1 MTNTNIKVNDDGTIS
16 PIDPSKPSSYTP
28 KPQGNTLDE
37 IDNKIDDLLLQFTK
51 GYGALTVTF
60 SGNLGDNARVFQ
72 LPYNVLREAIK
83 LLVLDERQVT
93 EALITEAE
101 DKLLIRIAEKTN
113 KEYDWSEVDNWIFAY
128 GSDLRDV
135 YINRKL
141 YKQLKEDK

>member
-93 EALITEAE
+93 ETLISEARIDELERITEEPRRTADTF
-101 DKLLIRIAEKTN
+101 DKSIYVVKTARIDDRLTQLR
-113 KEYDWSEVDNWIFAY
+113 
-128 GSDLRDV
+128 SDD
-135 YINRKL
+135 
-141 YKQLKEDK
+141 D

>member
-93 EALITEAE
+93 ETLITEA
-101 DKLLIRIAEKTN
+101 RIDELEMAY
-113 KEYDWSEVDNWIFAY
+113 EYDHEWVFVEIKDR
-128 GSDLRDV
+128 L
-135 YINRKL
+135 
-141 YKQLKEDK
+141 KQLKEKL